1 MVRLSS
7 LKSDCVMSGYAICV
21 FLRLNWKRPI
31 NHRKT
36 GRCGQ
41 AGRLI
46 DRVHYIQLDAK
57 RRLDARSVGEEM
69 GWPLAARQEQPST
82 VGLVANGQA
91 SRHFQTQPGP
101 WTSFLMLRVN
111 SVRTDRQIDR
121 QTGKQTPWRVA

>member
-7 LKSDCVMSGYAICV
+7 LTSDCVMSGYAIYV

-41 AGRLI
+41 AGRQT
-46 DRVHYIQLDAK
+46 DRVHYKPLDAK

-69 GWPLAARQEQPST
+69 GWPSTMRQEQPST

-91 SRHFQTQPGP
+91 RKHSQTQPAP
-101 WTSFLMLRVN
+101 WTPFSKVT
-111 SVRTDRQIDR
+111 S
-121 QTGKQTPWRVA
+121 K